1 MTEILP
7 FTPLISLVCNLQ
19 IYTCFTSYDEKKR
32 TLRQCFTSDLP
43 FYPISC
49 SFLRLFSPQHPLP
62 YPTMEKIIQSKRYL
76 GCHFNY
82 LIGWLFLY
90 CILSYLEFLWLAL
103 ISPSPHSHLEII
115 NHGKYLSF
123 STYSVDCIEITFDL
137 PIWPLNGF
145 WTTRMKTQP
154 IFLHQ
159 KWPTSSFPSNSFKSM
174 AFPGLGNSVLRA

>member
-1 MTEILP
+1 MHRGVLTTRILLTSQDSNLTFKLLYPPKTSTHIDSSKESVSVTEILP

-82 LIGWLFLY
+82 LIG
-90 CILSYLEFLWLAL
+90 
-103 ISPSPHSHLEII
+103 
-115 NHGKYLSF
+115 
-123 STYSVDCIEITFDL
+123 
-137 PIWPLNGF
+137 
-145 WTTRMKTQP
+145 
-154 IFLHQ
+154 
-159 KWPTSSFPSNSFKSM
+159 
-174 AFPGLGNSVLRA
+174 